1 MRTRVIKSDLQLQL
15 EILECLFGFV
25 KRHVAASNQRLH
37 IQLADTTF
45 FGDRFI
51 HQWLRVTRVITL
63 VVTVASVA
71 HHVDD
76 DILMKALSVFPCQ
89 TRNSYA
95 CLWVIAIHMKNWC
108 LHCFGD
114 ITAIQRRT
122 SELWR
127 GGKANLV
134 VDNQVNRATNAITID
149 VAHAETFGNDSLT
162 SKSSV
167 TVNQN
172 GQRWE
177 RTRRINLILSR
188 TNHS

>member
-1 MRTRVIKSDLQLQL
+1 
-15 EILECLFGFV
+15 
-25 KRHVAASNQRLH
+25 
-37 IQLADTTF
+37 
-45 FGDRFI
+45 
-51 HQWLRVTRVITL
+51 
-63 VVTVASVA
+63 
-71 HHVDD
+71 
-76 DILMKALSVFPCQ
+76 
-89 TRNSYA
+89 
-95 CLWVIAIHMKNWC
+95 MKNWC

-149 VAHAETFGNDSLT
+149 VAHAETFGNNSLS

-172 GQRWE
+172 WQRWE
-177 RTRRINLILSR
+177 
-188 TNHS
+188 